1 MPLRRGFFFWLLP
14 SAVILPVWLIIG
26 WIVSDAGGW
35 ALAWVL
41 IIAIPSVLIGQLVLT
56 LLIRSRGT
64 VRHTRSVSWW
74 DVGGVGAWHVLTIAV
89 GFFSEAWFWP
99 LLIAATIVY
108 LAVFWL
114 SLRQLFQEARP
125 SVILRRYTA
134 PAQTSDSVVV
144 VEERRDPLR

>member
-14 SAVILPVWLIIG
+14 SAVILPLWLIIG

-41 IIAIPSVLIGQLVLT
+41 VVAIPSVLIGQLVLT

-64 VRHTRSVSWW
+64 VRHTRAVSWW
-74 DVGGVGAWHVLTIAV
+74 DVGGVGLWHVLTIAV

-99 LLIAATIVY
+99 LLIAATVVF

-114 SLRQLFQEARP
+114 SLRQLFQETRP

-134 PAQTSDSVVV
+134 PARTAESVVV
-144 VEERRDPLR
+144 VEENRDPLV

>member
-14 SAVILPVWLIIG
+14 SAVILPLWLIIG

-41 IIAIPSVLIGQLVLT
+41 VVAIPCVLIGQLVLT

-64 VRHTRSVSWW
+64 VRHTRAVSWW
-74 DVGGVGAWHVLTIAV
+74 DVGGVGLWHVLTIAV

-99 LLIAATIVY
+99 LLIAATVVF

-114 SLRQLFQEARP
+114 SLRQLFQETRP

-134 PAQTSDSVVV
+134 PARTPERVVV
-144 VEERRDPLR
+144 VEEKRDPLT